1 MKFILGK
8 KLGMSQIFNKEGRV
22 IPVTL
27 VEVLP
32 CRITQVKTE
41 KQDGYQAVQV
51 GFGEIKER
59 KVKKPQK
66 GHIKKAGLK
75 NNFSGFIEF
84 RDVDLKVGDE
94 INISI
99 FEEGDKI
106 KVSGVSKG
114 KGFQGVVKRHGF
126 SGMPASHG
134 TKHCLRAPGSIG
146 SAFPQRVFKGKKMAG
161 RMGFERVTV
170 RGLQIAQVDEANSL
184 LAVKGAVPGAKG
196 TLLEI
201 VGPGEIKLIKK
212 EKVEKKVEKKIEK
225 KEKVEKKEEKKIEK
239 KEEIKKEKTK

>member
-8 KLGMSQIFNKEGRV
+8 KLGMSQIFDKEGRV

-32 CRITQVKTE
+32 CQITQVKTE
-41 KQDGYQAVQV
+41 EKDGYQAVQV
-51 GFGEIKER
+51 GFGEIKEK

-84 RDVDLKVGDE
+84 KGVALKVGDE
-94 INISI
+94 INVSV
-99 FEEGDKI
+99 FEEGDKV
-106 KVSGVSKG
+106 KVAGVSKG

-146 SAFPQRVFKGKKMAG
+146 SAWPQRVFKGKKMAG

-170 RGLQIAQVDEANSL
+170 RGLQIAQVDETDNL
-184 LAVKGAVPGAKG
+184 LAIKGAVPGTKG

-201 VGPGEIKLIKK
+201 VGPGEIKLVK
-212 EKVEKKVEKKIEK
+212 E
-225 KEKVEKKEEKKIEK
+225 EKVEKKEEV
-239 KEEIKKEKTK
+239 KKEK

>member
-1 MKFILGK
+1 MKFILGR
-8 KLGMSQIFNKEGRV
+8 KLGMSQIFGEEGRV

-32 CRITQVKTE
+32 CRVVQMKIKE
-41 KQDGYQAVQV
+41 KDGYQAVQV
-51 GFGEIKER
+51 GFGEIKEK

-75 NNFSGFIEF
+75 NNFSGFMEF
-84 RDVDLKVGDE
+84 KDVDLKVGDE
-94 INISI
+94 INISV
-99 FEEGDKI
+99 FEEGDEV
-106 KVSGVSKG
+106 KVTGVSKG

-146 SAFPQRVFKGKKMAG
+146 SAWPQKVFKGKKMAG

-170 RGLQIAQVDEANSL
+170 RGLRIAQVDKENGL
-184 LAVKGAVPGAKG
+184 LAVKGAVPGRKG

-201 VGPGEIKLIKK
+201 IGPGEIKLVKK
-212 EKVEKKVEKKIEK
+212 EK
-225 KEKVEKKEEKKIEK
+225 
-239 KEEIKKEKTK
+239 